1 MRYRITVVVPV
12 VLALSVFADKAIA
25 QSALAGVVKDASG
38 AVLPGVNV
46 EAKSPAL
53 IEGVRVAVTDAA
65 GQYRIIDLR
74 PGVYQ
79 VTFTLTG
86 FATVTRE
93 GVELQANFTA
103 PINAELRVGS
113 LEETVTVSGASPVVD
128 MQSATHQQVMTK
140 ELLDAVPTGRS
151 IWAVGST
158 LNGVTL
164 SAPDVGGTAGMQQTY
179 MATHGSD
186 RRDNAIQVDG
196 MSVNGIEGD
205 GAIQNYFNQGMFEE
219 MSYQTSALTAD
230 VPSAGVRLNMIPKD
244 GSNVFKG
251 SLFYTQTP
259 SSFQSDNLTPELVA
273 KGLKAP
279 NRVEKI
285 MDINVGVGGPVKK
298 DKLWFFSSARVWGV
312 DQTVTDSFYNL
323 DPTNRTFKPDVTH
336 PTVDDNLIKSGMMR
350 LTYQVSGKHKLAAY
364 ADGIIKFRGHECAA
378 NTFPTQEA
386 CGIRSPKRYYTA
398 QAKYTGTITSSLLVE
413 AGWSENDETYST
425 NETQPGTASAAADV
439 GRVDRITTDR
449 WGSVIGPYY
458 FREPD
463 RHTFSGSLSYVTG
476 AHALKAGFQL
486 GKGSNHHQRTM
497 NGGIDLYQEY
507 NNKVPASVMIYNTPQ
522 ETREVIKYDL
532 GIYLQDS
539 LRFNRLTVNPGL
551 RVELFNTYVPAQTS
565 PAGQFV
571 PARAFAKIEN
581 LPNWKDV
588 APRLGFVYDVFG
600 DGKTAVKAHA
610 GKYMRAFSTVGFAA
624 LYNPNVIQTDR
635 RTWADT
641 NGDDI
646 AQVNEIGPISTPFNI
661 SGVSNRRPDPDIR
674 RPYQWE
680 YSVGVQREIAGGVL
694 LSANWIRR
702 DYKRLIYSDNI
713 LTTHADYSVLNIA
726 NPIAAGETVPIYN
739 LNVAKRG
746 LVEIIDKNSDQNHR
760 WYNGVD
766 VGFTARTRGA
776 SLYGGVT
783 AGRQTTVMC
792 EVDDPNSL
800 RFCDQRDL
808 DLPYLMQL
816 KLAGTYPLP
825 YGINLSGSWQG
836 LPGVP
841 VGTGRQDAEYV
852 AAQNRVPDASLNV
865 EYVVNNAIIRV
876 ANPTATLTQA
886 SVTVPLQTPGT
897 DYLDRWNQID
907 VRLSKKFTVNRV
919 GFSAQFDTFNLLNS
933 SNILSQ
939 TETYGSALGRPT
951 AILQGRLFALGLQLS
966 F

>member
-1 MRYRITVVVPV
+1 MSSRTTVVVG
-12 VLALSVFADKAIA
+12 LLSVLWASGAAA
-25 QSALAGVVKDASG
+25 QSALAGVVKDGSG
-38 AVLPGVNV
+38 GAMPGVTV

-53 IEGVRVAVTDAA
+53 IEGLRVATTDTQ

-79 VTFTLTG
+79 VTFTMPG
-86 FATVTRE
+86 FAAVTRE
-93 GVELQANFTA
+93 GIELRANFTA
-103 PINAELRVGS
+103 PINAELRVGT
-113 LEETVTVSGASPVVD
+113 LEETVTVSGATPVVD
-128 MQSATHQQVMTK
+128 MQSATNQQVMTK
-140 ELLDAVPTGRS
+140 ELLEAVPTGRS

-219 MSYQTSALTAD
+219 LSYQTSALTAD

-251 SLFYTQTP
+251 SLFYSQTP
-259 SSFQSDNLTPELVA
+259 SSFQSDNLTPDLIA
-273 KGLKAP
+273 RGLKAP

-285 MDINVGVGGPVKK
+285 VDINAGLGGPVKT

-312 DQTVTDSFYNL
+312 DQTVTDSFHNS
-323 DPTNRTFKPDVTH
+323 DPTNKTFRPDFSK
-336 PTVDDNLIKSGMMR
+336 PTVDDNLIKSGMIR
-350 LTYQVSGKHKLAAY
+350 LTYQMSARHKVAAY
-364 ADGIIKFRGHECAA
+364 ADGIIKFRGHECTA
-378 NTFPTQEA
+378 NTFPTAEA
-386 CGIRSPKRYYTA
+386 CGIRSPKRYFTA
-398 QAKYTGTITSSLLVE
+398 QAKYTGTLTSSLLVE

-425 NETQPGTASAAADV
+425 NETQPETALTAI
-439 GRVDRITTDR
+439 GRLDRITTDR

-463 RHTFSGSLSYVTG
+463 RHTFTGSASYVTG
-476 AHALKAGFQL
+476 AHALKLGFQL

-507 NNKVPASVMIYNTPQ
+507 NNKVPASVIIHNTPQ
-522 ETREVIKYDL
+522 DTREVIKYDL
-532 GIYLQDS
+532 GIYIQDS
-539 LRFNRLTVNPGL
+539 LRWNRFTVNPGL
-551 RVELFNTYVPAQTS
+551 RVELFNTYVPEQSS
-565 PAGQFV
+565 PAGRFV
-571 PARAFAKIEN
+571 PARAFSKIEN
-581 LPNWKDV
+581 LPSWKDL
-588 APRLGFVYDVFG
+588 APRLGVVYDVFG
-600 DGKTAVKAHA
+600 DSKTAIKVHV
-610 GKYMRAFSTVGFAA
+610 GKYMRAFSTVGFAQV
-624 LYNPNVIQTDR
+624 YNPNVLQTDR
-635 RTWADT
+635 RTWSDL
-641 NGDDI
+641 NGDDV
-646 AQVNEIGPISTPFNI
+646 AQPNEIGPVNTPFNI
-661 SGVSNRRPDPDIR
+661 SGVSNRRPDPDIK

-680 YSVGVQREIAGGVL
+680 YMVGLQREIMGGVL

-702 DYKRLIYSDNI
+702 DYKRLFWSDNV
-713 LTTHADYSVLNIA
+713 LTTFADYTLVNIP
-726 NPIAAGETVPIYN
+726 NPMNTAEMLPIYN

-746 LVEIIDKNSDQNHR
+746 QVEIIDKNSTENRR
-760 WYNGVD
+760 WYNGFD
-766 VGFTARTRGA
+766 VGFTARARGA

-783 AGRQTTVMC
+783 AGRQTTVAC

-808 DLPYLMQL
+808 NLPYLYQL

-825 YGINLSGSWQG
+825 YGIHLSGSWQG

-841 VGTGRQDAEYV
+841 VGTARQDAEYV

-865 EYVVNNAIIRV
+865 DYNVTRTQI
-876 ANPTATLTQA
+876 PTLTVT
-886 SVTVPLQTPGT
+886 SITVPLITPGT
-897 DYLDRWNQID
+897 KFLERRNQID
-907 VRLSKKFTVNRV
+907 VRLAKGVTVGRTKLQ
-919 GFSAQFDTFNLLNS
+919 AQFDIFNMLNS
-933 SNILSQ
+933 STILSQ
-939 TETYGSALGRPT
+939 TETFGSALGRPT
-951 AILQGRLFALGLQLS
+951 AILQGRLFALGLQIN